1 MNASPAAGRLIAL
14 NTSPPLERT
23 LKAASSKVE
32 TSNPPG
38 WSHSNTIS
46 NRIIPARSANARPA
60 PAYCERSLFRKSSI
74 RSRDTPPGFA
84 AIARRSRRVNTV
96 TGLLCGAGVL
106 RCGAWPA
113 VRAEDGYF
121 HTAVLL
127 PVVSGLFVV
136 HRLFFSES
144 HHFGAGQKGGLL
156 RHQVGLY
163 RLVPPTA

>member
-84 AIARRSRRVNTV
+84 AIARSSRRVNTV

-106 RCGAWPA
+106 RRGAWPA

-127 PVVSGLFVV
+127 PVVAGLFVV
-136 HRLFFSES
+136 HGLVFAES
-144 HHFGAGQKGGLL
+144 HDFDSVHRDVVL
-156 RHQVGLY
+156 RPNVGLY
-163 RLVPPTA
+163 RLRP